1 MKGSNYV
8 TQNPIGQKSCDCDLG
23 LGLGL
28 GKLHHAT
35 LVKVLG
41 LGLGFCTRESKRK
54 KFEINKYVSIFRS
67 NSYGSRILRLT
78 QLLLSK
84 YLC

>member
-1 MKGSNYV
+1 MFVVKKKSNNEV
-8 TQNPIGQKSCDCDLG
+8 EQ
-23 LGLGL
+23 
-28 GKLHHAT
+28 
-35 LVKVLG
+35 VKRV
-41 LGLGFCTRESKRK
+41 LGFCTRESKRK

-78 QLLLSK
+78 QLLLLK